1 MAAVDIAVSMMRKP
15 DPAVDAPAAET
26 RNAPPSA
33 VLPPLPTPCRVLIVA
48 PQPLF
53 RFTGTPINV
62 MMMCRAL
69 GEQGFEVHV
78 ATLPGGDDV
87 VSPGLV
93 LHRVPRLPG
102 IKRIPIG
109 FSLGKLAYDGL
120 LAVSV
125 LRLLRRGRYD
135 VVHAIEEAAFYA
147 VPLARLFRLPAL
159 IDLDSDLVLQLRE
172 HGSWLARALAAPAGR
187 LRRIALRQSTA
198 ALTVTGYI
206 SELVRSESPRT
217 AVFEVTDVPIDGAT
231 RLPHPARMAE
241 YRTELGLADRRLVV
255 YTGNC
260 DRRQGLDE
268 LVRALP
274 EVLRRHPDAALLVVG
289 GEPAEIEPLQKQ
301 ADRLGVSAAV
311 RLIGQRP
318 PATMPEY
325 MGMAEVLVSPRREPY
340 TTPLKIFSYMASG
353 RPIVATDLPTHSVV
367 LDRDCAIL
375 VPPTAAGLAE
385 GIGRALDDPERAAR
399 LGRQAA
405 RVVEESY
412 SYERFRSRLL
422 AAYQAIL

>member
-1 MAAVDIAVSMMRKP
+1 MRKAEP
-15 DPAVDAPAAET
+15 LVDAPAAE
-26 RNAPPSA
+26 RQGAPPA
-33 VLPPLPTPCRVLIVA
+33 DLPRPLPSAGRVLIVA

-87 VSPGLV
+87 ALPGLV
-93 LHRVPRLPG
+93 LHRVPQLPG
-102 IKRIPIG
+102 VGPIPIG
-109 FSLGKLAYDGL
+109 FSVGKLAYNGL
-120 LAVSV
+120 LALEVV
-125 LRLLRRGRYD
+125 RLLRRGRYD

-172 HGSWLARALAAPAGR
+172 HESWLARALAAPARR

-198 ALTVTGYI
+198 ALTVTGHI
-206 SELVRSESPRT
+206 SQLVRSESPQT
-217 AVFEVTDVPIDGAT
+217 AVFEITDVPIDDAT
-231 RLPHPARMAE
+231 RPPDAARMAE
-241 YRTELGLADRRLVV
+241 YRARLGLEQRRLVV

-274 EVLRRHPDAALLVVG
+274 EVLRRHPDVALVVVG
-289 GEPAEIEPLQKQ
+289 GEPAELERLQRQ
-301 ADRLGVSAAV
+301 ADRLGLSAAV
-311 RLIGQRP
+311 RLIGRRP
-318 PATMPEY
+318 PDTMPEY

-367 LDRDCAIL
+367 LDRDSAIL

-385 GIGRALDDPERAAR
+385 GIARALDDPEQAARLGQRAAR
-399 LGRQAA
+399 LVA
-405 RVVEESY
+405 EDY

>member
-1 MAAVDIAVSMMRKP
+1 MRKAEP
-15 DPAVDAPAAET
+15 LVDAPAAE
-26 RNAPPSA
+26 RQGAPPA
-33 VLPPLPTPCRVLIVA
+33 DLPRPLPSAGRVLIVA

-87 VSPGLV
+87 ALPGLV
-93 LHRVPRLPG
+93 LHRVPQLPG
-102 IKRIPIG
+102 VGQIPIG
-109 FSLGKLAYDGL
+109 FSVGKLAYNGL
-120 LAVSV
+120 LALEVV
-125 LRLLRRGRYD
+125 RLLRRGRYD

-172 HGSWLARALAAPAGR
+172 HESWLARALAAPARR

-198 ALTVTGYI
+198 ALTVTGHI
-206 SELVRSESPRT
+206 TQLVRSESPRT
-217 AVFEVTDVPIDGAT
+217 TVFEITDVPIDDAT
-231 RLPHPARMAE
+231 RPPDAARMAE
-241 YRTELGLADRRLVV
+241 YRARLGLEQRRLVV

-274 EVLRRHPDAALLVVG
+274 EVLRRHPDVALVVVG
-289 GEPAEIEPLQKQ
+289 GEPAELERLQRQ
-301 ADRLGVSAAV
+301 ADRLGLSAAV
-311 RLIGQRP
+311 RLIGRRP
-318 PATMPEY
+318 PDTMPEY

-367 LDRDCAIL
+367 LDRDSAIL

-385 GIGRALDDPERAAR
+385 GIARALDDPEQAARLGQRAAR
-399 LGRQAA
+399 LVA
-405 RVVEESY
+405 EDY

>member
-1 MAAVDIAVSMMRKP
+1 MMRNA
-15 DPAVDAPAAET
+15 DRSVDAPPGAAAAET
-26 RNAPPSA
+26 ASA
-33 VLPPLPTPCRVLIVA
+33 TPANLPRPLPTACRVLIVA

-87 VSPGLV
+87 ALPGLV
-93 LHRVPRLPG
+93 VHRVSRLPWVG
-102 IKRIPIG
+102 PIPIG
-109 FSLGKLAYDGL
+109 FSAGKLAYNGL
-120 LAVSV
+120 LALKV

-147 VPLARLFRLPAL
+147 VPLARRFRLPAL

-187 LRRIALRQSTA
+187 LRRIALRQSAA
-198 ALTVTGYI
+198 ALTVTGHI
-206 SELVRSESPRT
+206 SRLVRSESPQT
-217 AVFEVTDVPIDGAT
+217 AVFEITDVPIDDAT
-231 RLPHPARMAE
+231 RPPDAARMADC
-241 YRTELGLADRRLVV
+241 RAELSLGQRRLVV

-274 EVLRRHPDAALLVVG
+274 EVLRRHPDVALVLVG
-289 GEPAEIEPLQKQ
+289 GEPAEIERLQKQ
-301 ADRLGVSAAV
+301 VDQLGVSAAV
-311 RLIGQRP
+311 RLLGRRP
-318 PATMPEY
+318 PDTMPEY

-375 VPPTAAGLAE
+375 VPSTAAGLAE
-385 GIGRALDDPERAAR
+385 GIGRALGEPERAAR

-405 RVVEESY
+405 RLVDERY
-412 SYERFRSRLL
+412 SYEGFRSRLL
-422 AAYQAIL
+422 ATYQAIL